1 MRNLLQESRFGFR
14 MILRNPAF
22 AAVAIIVLA
31 LGIGANTAI
40 FSVVNGVILR
50 PLPYPESDQL
60 VRIWHTPPQ
69 KNFPGMNRFSVS
81 AANFVDWKYQN
92 HSFENMAMYSFT
104 HADMPGDGHP
114 EVVRIARVTDG
125 FFSVFEMKL
134 QLGRLFTRDEDQT
147 GRGHVLILSQPFWKS
162 QFGAD
167 PNVIG
172 RKVDFDGESYTIVG
186 VAPASFLFPDWA
198 QVWAPM
204 AWTDQEKAVRGE
216 HHSVVVARL
225 KNGVDLKQSQA
236 EMDAISARLA
246 DQYPEDDKGWG
257 AIVVPLH
264 ADMVGDVRPAL
275 LVLLGA
281 VGFVLL
287 IACANVANLLLA
299 KTLARQKEAAIR
311 AVLGATS
318 GRIVRQ
324 ILVETLLLAFAGG
337 TLGWLVAHLGV
348 SAIAAFFGE
357 NLPQTMDI
365 SPDAW
370 VLAFTLLVSLAT
382 GVAAGLF
389 PAWRL
394 TKTNL
399 NEALKSGLGRTDA
412 DTSGNRARSVL
423 VVAEVALSLIL
434 LAGAGLMIRSLW
446 NLQRV
451 NPGFD
456 PRNVLTMTLPA
467 APRAFPTP
475 AAEINFNDEVLA
487 RVQSLPGVD
496 SAAAIDNMP
505 LSGEGG
511 SIQPIQ
517 IEGRPVVAMADQP
530 EVAVRV
536 ISPGFTHTM
545 RIPLLEGRDFNDA
558 DSASAPGVIVV
569 SQALARRFWPN
580 ESAIGRR
587 LTLTFFPS
595 APRTIVGIVGDI
607 KQDGLDDPAPNAT
620 LYFPLKQLTVPKD
633 ADWQAFSLALAVRSS
648 AAPGSTHIGGDQCHT
663 STKPGAAGSADCN
676 HGGIDRHKADA
687 PEIQHAAASLIRES
701 RDASRCRRH
710 LQRSRLRRP
719 PAHARNRHS
728 HGARRAS
735 PRCIAIG
742 GIRWNEAHT
751 DRRSHRHRRRSLAE
765 QRRSQAGLWRKP
777 DRSADV
783 GRGIVG
789 PRRSRVPG
797 QHHPSL
803 PRHKSRADDRAARR
817 VIGLNCREGSS
828 EGCSSA
834 EVHLIRVNFLTE
846 QRFVLRRTE
855 CTRSAYGRESLELT
869 DATPDGTR

>member
-1 MRNLLQESRFGFR
+1 MRNLLQDLRFGFR
-14 MILRNPAF
+14 MILRNPGF

-81 AANFVDWKYQN
+81 AANFVDWKNQN

-114 EVVRIARVTDG
+114 EIVRIARVTDG
-125 FFSVFEMKL
+125 FFNVFAMKP

-167 PNVIG
+167 PNVVG

-186 VAPASFLFPDWA
+186 VAPATFQYPDWA

-204 AWTDQEKAVRGE
+204 AWTDKEKAVRGE

-257 AIVVPLH
+257 AVVVPLH
-264 ADMVGDVRPAL
+264 ADMIGDVRPAL

-324 ILVETLLLAFAGG
+324 ILVETLLLALAGG
-337 TLGWLVAHLGV
+337 ALGWLVAHMGV
-348 SAIAAFFGE
+348 SAIGAFFGE

-365 SPDAW
+365 SPDAR
-370 VLAFTLLVSLAT
+370 VLAFTLLISATT

-412 DTSGNRARSVL
+412 DTSGDRARGVL

-446 NLQRV
+446 NLRRV

-456 PRNVLTMTLPA
+456 PHNVLTMTLPA

-475 AAEINFNDEVLA
+475 AAEINFYDQVVG
-487 RVQSLPGVD
+487 RIRSLPGVD
-496 SAAAIDNMP
+496 SAGAIDDLP

-536 ISPGFTHTM
+536 ISPGFTRTM
-545 RIPLLEGRDFNDA
+545 RIPLIEGREFTDS
-558 DSASAPGVIVV
+558 DSATAPGVVV
-569 SQALARRFWPN
+569 ISQALARRFWPN

-587 LTLTFFPS
+587 LTLTFSPS

-607 KQDGLDDPAPNAT
+607 KQDGLDDPEPNAT
-620 LYFPLKQLTVPKD
+620 LYFPLQQLTVPKG
-633 ADWQAFSLALAVRSS
+633 ANWQAFSLALAVRSN
-648 AAPGSTHIGGDQCHT
+648 AAPAALTTAVT
-663 STKPGAAGSADCN
+663 SSLHQLSPGQPIEQIATMEDLIATTLTPQKFNMLLLASF
-676 HGGIDRHKADA
+676 
-687 PEIQHAAASLIRES
+687 ASLAMLLAAVGIYSVLAYAVRRRTRE
-701 RDASRCRRH
+701 
-710 LQRSRLRRP
+710 
-719 PAHARNRHS
+719 
-728 HGARRAS
+728 
-735 PRCIAIG
+735 I
-742 GIRWNEAHT
+742 GIRMALGAQVR
-751 DRRSHRHRRRSLAE
+751 DVLRLVVSD
-765 QRRSQAGLWRKP
+765 GMKP
-777 DRSADV
+777 ALIGV
-783 GRGIVG
+783 AIGIVG
-789 PRRSRVPG
+789 AL
-797 QHHPSL
+797 SL
-803 PRHKSRADDRAARR
+803 SSVVAKLVYGVRPTDPLTLVAGSLVLGVVAFLASIIPAYRATKVEPMTA
-817 VIGLNCREGSS
+817 LHE
-828 EGCSSA
+828 E
-834 EVHLIRVNFLTE
+834 
-846 QRFVLRRTE
+846 
-855 CTRSAYGRESLELT
+855 
-869 DATPDGTR
+869 

>member
-412 DTSGNRARSVL
+412 DTSGNRARSVF

-648 AAPGSTHIGGDQCHT
+648 AAPAALT
-663 STKPGAAGSADCN
+663 SAVTNAIHQLSPGQPVAQIATMEELIATRLTPQKFNMLLLASF
-676 HGGIDRHKADA
+676 
-687 PEIQHAAASLIRES
+687 ASLAMLLAAVGIYSVLAYAVRRRTRE
-701 RDASRCRRH
+701 
-710 LQRSRLRRP
+710 
-719 PAHARNRHS
+719 
-728 HGARRAS
+728 
-735 PRCIAIG
+735 I
-742 GIRWNEAHT
+742 GIRMALGAQVR
-751 DRRSHRHRRRSLAE
+751 DVLRLVVSD
-765 QRRSQAGLWRKP
+765 GMKP
-777 DRSADV
+777 TLIGVAI
-783 GRGIVG
+783 GIVG
-789 PRRSRVPG
+789 AL
-797 QHHPSL
+797 SL
-803 PRHKSRADDRAARR
+803 SSVVAKLVYGVSPTDPLTLVAGSLVLGAVAFLASIIPAYRATKVEPMTA
-817 VIGLNCREGSS
+817 LHE
-828 EGCSSA
+828 E
-834 EVHLIRVNFLTE
+834 
-846 QRFVLRRTE
+846 
-855 CTRSAYGRESLELT
+855 
-869 DATPDGTR
+869 